1 MSNTISGA
9 QGVVNI
15 EQDKDA
21 KRAYAFDLSDILP
34 PGDPIV
40 SVSWAPASG
49 ITAYDQDHDEKN
61 IVIWFSGGAP
71 KSWYTSVATY
81 ETASG
86 VRDQFVVRL
95 YVREDAELLN
105 DLGSALFPNKYAAVG
120 QMRRDR
126 LMLLAA
132 NNFPSTELDNSYI
145 WEKLRAAEREVA
157 RALRVELEPTAF
169 FPEPPTEEQ
178 ITALNGMPW
187 KEDDGYDY
195 DPAMY
200 TGDRW
205 GFIQTHSLP
214 IVSVEKVEFAYPAA
228 GAKFDIPQEW
238 LQVNKKYGQVQIVP
252 ASTASV
258 GMGAYFMQLVSS
270 GRVIPNM
277 IRVTYVA
284 GLVDAAH
291 NYPDLVDAVKKT
303 AVLKMLEDAF
313 MPQSGSISADGL
325 SQSLSMD
332 MSKYEDSIDRILN
345 GASGSNGGLKAAIH
359 GIRLAVM

>member
-1 MSNTISGA
+1 MANSVSGA

-21 KRAYAFDLSDILP
+21 KRAYSFDLSEILP
-34 PGDPIV
+34 PGDPLV
-40 SVSWAPASG
+40 SVAWTAAPG
-49 ITAYDQDHDEKN
+49 ITLSDPDRDATN
-61 IVIWFSGGAP
+61 IVVWFSGGTP

-86 VRDQFVVRL
+86 IRDQFVVRL
-95 YVREDAELLN
+95 YIRLDAELSD
-105 DLGSALFPNKYAAVG
+105 DLGSPLFPNKYAAVG

-126 LMLLAA
+126 LMLLAS
-132 NNFPSTELDNSYI
+132 NNFPSVDLDNSYI

-157 RALRVELEPTAF
+157 RALRVKLEPTLF
-169 FPEPPTEEQ
+169 VPEALTDEQ
-178 ITALNGMPW
+178 AAALNGMPW
-187 KEDDGYDY
+187 EEDDSYDY

-200 TGDRW
+200 SGDRW
-205 GFIQTHSLP
+205 GIIQTHHLP
-214 IVSVEKVEFAYPAA
+214 IVSVQKVQFSYPAA
-228 GAKFDIPQEW
+228 GGTFDIPPDW
-238 LQVNKKYGQVQIVP
+238 LQVNKKYGQIQIVP
-252 ASTASV
+252 LTAAAV
-258 GMGAYFMQLVSS
+258 GSGAYFLQLVSS

-277 IRVTYVA
+277 IRVSYVA
-284 GLVDAAH
+284 GLVDATQ

-345 GASGSNGGLKAAIH
+345 GGSGSNGGLKAAIH